1 MDHHKSLTRRTQTLA
16 AQMAFVCGICSASG
30 FTQQAKTNGVDW
42 KALATQMEK
51 ALGGRYSD
59 CDENSRGIAVMNTA
73 DIGFP
78 VALVSYCHMGAYTSD
93 TTVFRLERGRPVPAV
108 FRASGKVVHPEM
120 LDGSSVMNGTG
131 VELFQ

>member
-78 VALVSYCHMGAYTSD
+78 VALVSYCHMG
-93 TTVFRLERGRPVPAV
+93 
-108 FRASGKVVHPEM
+108 VVIWAPTPPT
-120 LDGSSVMNGTG
+120 LRYSVWNAGAPCQRCS
-131 VELFQ
+131 VHQAKLFIRRCWMAPQS